1 LAGQRLR
8 LSRRAALAAVARG
21 AAGAAAALGA
31 LSALAPRAWA
41 FGQDGAFHPRLLLEA
56 GRPVDPR
63 HAGGPSRWSW
73 ELIRRTSAPARLTV
87 GSVAADSTELLAE
100 PFTVWLGSDAVAPL
114 SEPEVRG
121 LRNYLTLGGVLF
133 VDDSNPEVGAFGRS
147 VRQELQRILPES
159 PIVPLPPQHVLYKS
173 YYLLDRPYGRVEGPD
188 HLEAIIG
195 GKMLRVLISSHDL
208 IGAMAQQRGG
218 GWTFPV
224 EPRGQEQRE
233 LAMRLA
239 VNLAMY
245 VLCLDYKDDQVHA
258 EELMRRRGRVRR

>member
-1 LAGQRLR
+1 LGSAV
-8 LSRRAALAAVARG
+8 LSSAAVP
-21 AAGAAAALGA
+21 LGF
-31 LSALAPRAWA
+31 SSRAQA
-41 FGQDGAFHPRLLLEA
+41 FGQDGAFHPRLLQNS
-56 GRPVDPR
+56 GRPIDGA
-63 HAGGPSRWSW
+63 HGSGPSRWSW

-87 GSVAADSTELLAE
+87 GSVAADSTELFAE
-100 PFTVWLGSDAVAPL
+100 PFTVWLGSEAVTPL

-133 VDDSNPEVGAFGRS
+133 VDDSNPEVGSFGRS

-159 PIVPLPPQHVLYKS
+159 PIVRLPEQHVLYKS
-173 YYLLDRPYGRVEGPD
+173 YYLLERPVGRVTGLD
-188 HLEAIIG
+188 YLEAITS
-195 GKMLRVLISSHDL
+195 GKMLRVVFSSLDL
-208 IGAMAQQRGG
+208 VGALAQQRGG
-218 GWTFPV
+218 GWSFPV
-224 EPRGQEQRE
+224 EPGGPQQRE

>member
-1 LAGQRLR
+1 LARQGLR
-8 LSRRAALAAVARG
+8 LNRREALGGLALGAAVAV
-21 AAGAAAALGA
+21 AGDAH
-31 LSALAPRAWA
+31 A
-41 FGQDGAFHPRLLLEA
+41 FGQDGAFHPRLLSNA
-56 GRPVDPR
+56 GRPVDGA
-63 HAGGPSRWSW
+63 HGTGPSRWSW

-87 GSVAADSTELLAE
+87 GNVAADSAELLAE
-100 PFTVWLGSDAVAPL
+100 PFTVWVGSEAVTPL

-147 VRQELQRILPES
+147 VRQELERVLPES
-159 PIVPLPPQHVLYKS
+159 PVVRLPAQHVLYKS
-173 YYLLDRPYGRVEGPD
+173 YYLLDRPFGRVEGPPY
-188 HLEAIIG
+188 LEAITG
-195 GKMLRVLISSHDL
+195 GKMLRVLLSSHDL

-224 EPRGQEQRE
+224 EPGGQQQRE

>member
-1 LAGQRLR
+1 LN
-8 LSRRAALAAVARG
+8 RR
-21 AAGAAAALGA
+21 GA
-31 LSALAPRAWA
+31 LSALASATAFGSLCTLSPRARA
-41 FGQDGAFHPRLLLEA
+41 FGQDGAFHPRLLANA
-56 GRPVDPR
+56 GRPVDPA
-63 HAGGPSRWSW
+63 HATGPSRWSW

-100 PFTVWLGSDAVAPL
+100 PFTVWLGGEAVAPL

-121 LRNYLTLGGVLF
+121 LRTYLNLGGVLF
-133 VDDSNPEVGAFGRS
+133 VDDSNPEVGSFGRS

-159 PIVPLPPQHVLYKS
+159 PIVALPEQHVLYKS
-173 YYLLDRPYGRVEGPD
+173 YYLLDRPVGRVQGPAQLD
-188 HLEAIIG
+188 AITS
-195 GKMLRVLISSHDL
+195 GKMLRVVLSSHDL
-208 IGAMAQQRGG
+208 VGALAQQRGG

-224 EPRGQEQRE
+224 EPGGQQQRE

-258 EELMRRRGRVRR
+258 EELMRRRGRARR